1 MQVEIGS
8 NLGGVHPRGRVWQ
21 RDGGRDALPPEDAER
36 QRNNGRV
43 LLVSPAW
50 VGDMVM
56 SQTVVATLARRGAE
70 VHCLAPPATRDLAR
84 RMPGVTASHLIR
96 TRHGRLDFGERS
108 RVAMRLRRLRFERA
122 VVLPG
127 SFKSALVPAF
137 ARIPHRIGYCKEA
150 RGALFTDARALD
162 ARKLPRMVDRFAALA
177 DADAEPP
184 RLVADTK
191 VRAQRA
197 AELGVALDRTI
208 IALCP
213 GATYGPAKRWP
224 EACFA
229 DVARACRDRGADVW
243 LMGGAADAGAAERI
257 SRRSLAHNL
266 AGRTSLTDAVDLL
279 SAAHAVVS
287 NDSGLMHVAAA
298 LGVPVVAI
306 YGSTT
311 PAFTPPLGERTEIVA
326 EELPCRPCF
335 ARECPLG
342 HLNCL
347 RHIRPGR
354 VLAALER
361 LGAFD
366 GDGSAN
372 PRAAAAPGAVREP
385 LAAASR

>member
-1 MQVEIGS
+1 MA
-8 NLGGVHPRGRVWQ
+8 GRQ
-21 RDGGRDALPPEDAER
+21 PTARE
-36 QRNNGRV
+36 RV
-43 LLVSPAW
+43 LLISPAW

-56 SQTVVATLARRGAE
+56 SQTVAAALAQRGAE
-70 VHCLAPPATRDLAR
+70 VHCLAPRPTRDLAR
-84 RMPGVTASHLIR
+84 RMPGVAASHLIR
-96 TRHGRLDFGERS
+96 TRHGRLDLGERN

-127 SFKSALVPAF
+127 SFKSALVPAL
-137 ARIPHRIGYCKEA
+137 ARIPHRIGYRKEA
-150 RGALFTDARALD
+150 RGALLTDARTLD
-162 ARKLPRMVDRFAALA
+162 AQKLPRMVDRFAALA
-177 DADAEPP
+177 GADAEPP
-184 RLVADTK
+184 RLVADP
-191 VRAQRA
+191 RARARRA
-197 AELGVALDRTI
+197 AELGLALDRTI

-213 GATYGPAKRWP
+213 GAAYGPAKRWP

-243 LMGGAADAGAAERI
+243 LMGGAADAEAAERI
-257 SRRSLAHNL
+257 ARRSLARNL
-266 AGRTSLTDAVDLL
+266 AGRTSLADAVDLL

-298 LGVPVVAI
+298 VGVRVVAV

-311 PAFTPPLGERTEIVA
+311 PAFTPPLGERIEVIA
-326 EELPCRPCF
+326 EDLPCRPCF

-366 GDGSAN
+366 GDGLAN
-372 PRAAAAPGAVREP
+372 PLSLAPTAPPGDVP
-385 LAAASR
+385 GPMTAASG

>member
-1 MQVEIGS
+1 MADPQLAARE
-8 NLGGVHPRGRVWQ
+8 
-21 RDGGRDALPPEDAER
+21 
-36 QRNNGRV
+36 RV
-43 LLVSPAW
+43 LVVSPAW

-56 SQTVVATLARRGAE
+56 SQTLVATLAGRGAE
-70 VHCLAPPATRDLAR
+70 VHCLAPRATCDLAR
-84 RMPGVTASHLIR
+84 RMPGVAASHLIR
-96 TRHGRLDFGERS
+96 TRHGRLDFSERS
-108 RVAMRLRRLRFERA
+108 RVAMRLKRLRFQRA

-127 SFKSALVPAF
+127 SFKSALVPAL
-137 ARIPHRIGYCKEA
+137 ARIPQRIGYRKEA
-150 RGALFTDARALD
+150 RGALLTDARTLD
-162 ARKLPRMVDRFAALA
+162 AQKLPRMVDRFAALA

-184 RLVADTK
+184 RLVADAEA
-191 VRAQRA
+191 RARRA
-197 AELGVALDRTI
+197 AELGLALDRTI
-208 IALCP
+208 VALCP
-213 GATYGPAKRWP
+213 GAEYGPAKRWP

-243 LMGGAADAGAAERI
+243 LMGGAADAAAAERI
-257 SRRSLAHNL
+257 ARRSLTHNL
-266 AGRTSLTDAVDLL
+266 AGRTSLADAVDLL

-298 LGVPVVAI
+298 LGVPVVAV

-311 PAFTPPLGERTEIVA
+311 PRFTPPLGERTEIVE

-361 LGAFD
+361 LGVFD
-366 GDGSAN
+366 GDGCAN
-372 PRAAAAPGAVREP
+372 SLALAPAAESSDVSSP
-385 LAAASR
+385 LTAASP

>member
-8 NLGGVHPRGRVWQ
+8 NPGVLPRGRVWQ
-21 RDGGRDALPPEDAER
+21 RDGGGDALPPEDAER

-96 TRHGRLDFGERS
+96 TRHGRLDLGERS

-127 SFKSALVPAF
+127 SFKSALVPAL
-137 ARIPHRIGYCKEA
+137 ARIPHRIGYRKEA
-150 RGALFTDARALD
+150 RGALLTDARTLD

-184 RLVADTK
+184 RLVADAK
-191 VRAQRA
+191 VRVRRA

-213 GATYGPAKRWP
+213 GAAYGPAKRWP

-243 LMGGAADAGAAERI
+243 LMGGPADAEAAERI
-257 SRRSLAHNL
+257 ARRSLAHNL

-361 LGAFD
+361 FGAFD
-366 GDGSAN
+366 GGSAN
-372 PRAAAAPGAVREP
+372 SLSV
-385 LAAASR
+385 ASR